1 MKNLSKEQQQAYQNL
16 NIDPDNR
23 IIISLDG
30 GGVRGILT
38 LQLLKKMEE
47 IAGLPCYQFCDMVA
61 GTSTG
66 GIIAGLM
73 AFGKTAAEIEELYTK
88 FVTKVFTKR
97 NFFANR
103 FVNPPAY
110 DKENYRQALQDVIG
124 NTTLQQAHQ
133 QTGIDLFITAKNVS
147 DNEETFFTCFEV
159 NNSIDDLFKDALLR
173 TVMEATMSAPTFFHP
188 LERFIDGG
196 VTMYNNPTLAALLE
210 AVYYSGK
217 GKYEADKIT
226 MFSFGTGTKIQSVSA
241 EQAAKPLGPDTYFWL
256 NYVMDEANQD
266 ASAMQTDLFRSPL
279 MNIDFRRFQVSFD
292 TSTMQLLPDHD
303 ISGVDNVNAN
313 RLHELSSKELNDI
326 SMDDVNKFGLLKAI
340 GEAMVDY
347 IMQKNKFTGDLNNTP
362 TKRDELVT
370 AFKGAQKAAPLVK
383 QPKWINNQPT

>member
-1 MKNLSKEQQQAYQNL
+1 MKNLTAEQQQAYQNL
-16 NIDPDNR
+16 NIDPANR

-38 LQLLKKMEE
+38 LQLLKKIEE
-47 IAGLPCYQFCDMVA
+47 IAGLPCHQFCDMVA

-73 AFGKTAAEIEELYTK
+73 AFGKTAAEIESLYTK

-97 NFFANR
+97 NIWANR

-110 DKENYRQALQDVIG
+110 DKENYRQALQDVLGDI
-124 NTTLQQAHQ
+124 TLQQTHQ
-133 QTGIDLFITAKNVS
+133 KTGVDLLITAKNLS
-147 DNEETFFTCFEV
+147 ENEETFFTCFEV
-159 NNSIDDLFKDALLR
+159 NNNIDDLFKDALLR

-196 VTMYNNPTLAALLE
+196 VTMYNNPTLAAMLE

-217 GKYEADKIT
+217 GKYQADKIT
-226 MFSFGTGTKIQSVSA
+226 IISLGTGTKIQSVSVD
-241 EQAAKPLGPDTYFWL
+241 QAANPAGPDTYFWL

-266 ASAMQTDLFRSPL
+266 ASAMQADVFRSPL
-279 MNIDFRRFQVSFD
+279 INIDFRRFQISFD
-292 TSTMQLLPDHD
+292 TTAMQLLPDQD
-303 ISGVDNVNAN
+303 ISGIDHVKAN
-313 RLHELSSKELNDI
+313 RLHELTPKDLNDI
-326 SMDDVNKFGLLKAI
+326 NMDDVGKFDLLRTI
-340 GEAMVDY
+340 GEAMVNY
-347 IMQKNKFTGDLNNTP
+347 IMQENKFTRDLNNTP

-370 AFKGAQKAAPLVK
+370 AFNSAEKAAPLIK
-383 QPKWINNQPT
+383 QPEWINNQPS